1 MKHPLTSE
9 MLLLSS
15 LYFCILNCIVH
26 MYITFLPLYKKINL
40 LPLSFYVYSS
50 FSADESIHLLCVCH
64 AFGTFALSTTQKLRV
79 CLPYVF
85 SSAGSGRCFP
95 RKRISLSNH
104 LSCSTALPVKGDYL
118 CWVPLGT
125 LQSTTKQTSPQTNS
139 SERKG
144 FYPHGFKW
152 PSLLGFSLRTVN
164 TYKTV
169 ERYEVSVSILMELP

>member
-1 MKHPLTSE
+1 MPCHHETSPDFKNAAPFLFV
-9 MLLLSS
+9 LLYSQLH
-15 LYFCILNCIVH
+15 CAHVH
-26 MYITFLPLYKKINL
+26 NFPTFIQKINL

-64 AFGTFALSTTQKLRV
+64 AFGTFALYTTQKLRV

-95 RKRISLSNH
+95 RKRFSLSNH
-104 LSCSTALPVKGDYL
+104 FSCSTVLPVNCDYL

-125 LQSTTKQTSPQTNS
+125 LQSTAKQTSPQTNS

-144 FYPHGFKW
+144 FYPHGLK
-152 PSLLGFSLRTVN
+152 
-164 TYKTV
+164 
-169 ERYEVSVSILMELP
+169 